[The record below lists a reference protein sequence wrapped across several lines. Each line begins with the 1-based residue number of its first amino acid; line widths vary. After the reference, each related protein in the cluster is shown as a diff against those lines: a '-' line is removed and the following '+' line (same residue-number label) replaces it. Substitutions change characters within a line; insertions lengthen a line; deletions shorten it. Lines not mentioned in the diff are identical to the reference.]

1 MRCVIKKLLSSKA
14 TMVILG
20 GLLYIGVTMFYIY
33 NSIEEFTPVQKGD
46 ATEVEITP
54 VLEGPSWDYKNPELD
69 ALVRE
74 LESRKE
80 KIEKKEEELR
90 LWELQ
95 INKDLGNLTS
105 ITNRLK
111 NLQIEFERSAS
122 TLTENEE
129 ANIKRLLDLFKT
141 LEPEQIGTILEP
153 MADEKIA
160 KIFRLLKP
168 ANVGPVVELW
178 LSKGGENE
186 KRIHDILRKYQGII
200 PEENLPEKELPPL

>member
-1 MRCVIKKLLSSKA
+1 MKDLLSSKV

-20 GLLYIGVTMFYIY
+20 GLLYIGVTMFCIY

-46 ATEVEITP
+46 ATEAEITP

-74 LESRKE
+74 LESRKV

-95 INKDLGNLTS
+95 IKKDLRNLTS

-129 ANIKRLLDLFKT
+129 ENIKRLLDLFKT

-168 ANVGPVVELW
+168 ADVGPVVELW

-186 KRIHDILRKYQGII
+186 KRIHDILKKYQGII

>member
-1 MRCVIKKLLSSKA
+1 MKDLLSSKA

-33 NSIEEFTPVQKGD
+33 DSIEEFTPVKKGD
-46 ATEVEITP
+46 ATKAEITP
-54 VLEGPSWDYKNPELD
+54 VLKGPSWDYKNPELD

-90 LWELQ
+90 FWELQ
-95 INKDLGNLTS
+95 INKELGNLTS
-105 ITNRLK
+105 ITNRVE
-111 NLQIEFERSAS
+111 NLQIEFERYAS

-129 ANIKRLLDLFKT
+129 ENIKRLLDLFKT

-168 ANVGPVVELW
+168 ADVGPVVELW

>member
-1 MRCVIKKLLSSKA
+1 MKDLLSSKA

-33 NSIEEFTPVQKGD
+33 DSIEEFTPVKKGD
-46 ATEVEITP
+46 ATKAEITP
-54 VLEGPSWDYKNPELD
+54 VLKGPSWDYKNPELD

>member
-1 MRCVIKKLLSSKA
+1 MKDLLSSKA

-33 NSIEEFTPVQKGD
+33 DSIEEFTPVKKGD
-46 ATEVEITP
+46 ATKAEITP
-54 VLEGPSWDYKNPELD
+54 VLKGPSWDYKNPELD

-80 KIEKKEEELR
+80 KIEKKEEEHR
-90 LWELQ
+90 FWELQ

-105 ITNRLK
+105 ITNRVE
-111 NLQIEFERSAS
+111 NLQIEFERYAS

-129 ANIKRLLDLFKT
+129 ENIKRLLDLFKT

-168 ANVGPVVELW
+168 ADVGPVVELW

>member
-1 MRCVIKKLLSSKA
+1 MKDLLSSKV

-20 GLLYIGVTMFYIY
+20 GLLYIGVTMFCIY
-33 NSIEEFTPVQKGD
+33 YSIENFTPVQKGD

-69 ALVRE
+69 ALVRD

-129 ANIKRLLDLFKT
+129 ENIKRLLDLFKT

-168 ANVGPVVELW
+168 ADVGPVVELW

-186 KRIHDILRKYQGII
+186 KRIHNILRTYQGII

>member
-1 MRCVIKKLLSSKA
+1 MKDLLSSKA

-33 NSIEEFTPVQKGD
+33 DSIEEFTPVQKGD
-46 ATEVEITP
+46 ATKAEITP
-54 VLEGPSWDYKNPELD
+54 VLKGPSWDYKNPELD

-90 LWELQ
+90 FWELQ
-95 INKDLGNLTS
+95 INKELGNLTS
-105 ITNRLK
+105 ITNRVE
-111 NLQIEFERSAS
+111 NLQIEFERYAS

-129 ANIKRLLDLFKT
+129 ENIKRLLDLFKT

-168 ANVGPVVELW
+168 ADVGPVVELW

>member
-1 MRCVIKKLLSSKA
+1 
-14 TMVILG
+14 MVILG

-33 NSIEEFTPVQKGD
+33 DSIEEFTPVKKGD
-46 ATEVEITP
+46 ATKAEITP
-54 VLEGPSWDYKNPELD
+54 VLKGPSWDYKNPELD

-90 LWELQ
+90 FWELQ
-95 INKDLGNLTS
+95 INKELGNLTS
-105 ITNRLK
+105 ITNRVE
-111 NLQIEFERSAS
+111 NLQIEFERYAS

-129 ANIKRLLDLFKT
+129 ENIKRLLDLFKT

-168 ANVGPVVELW
+168 ADVGPVVELW

>member
-1 MRCVIKKLLSSKA
+1 MKDLLSSKA

>member
-1 MRCVIKKLLSSKA
+1 MKKLLSSKA

>member
-1 MRCVIKKLLSSKA
+1 MKDLLSSKV

-20 GLLYIGVTMFYIY
+20 GLLYIGVTMFCIY
-33 NSIEEFTPVQKGD
+33 YSIENFTPVQKGD

-69 ALVRE
+69 ALVRD

-111 NLQIEFERSAS
+111 NLQIDFERSAS

-129 ANIKRLLDLFKT
+129 ENIKRLLDLFKT

-168 ANVGPVVELW
+168 ADVGPVVELW

-186 KRIHDILRKYQGII
+186 KRIHNILRTYQGII

>member
-1 MRCVIKKLLSSKA
+1 MKDLLSSKA

-33 NSIEEFTPVQKGD
+33 DSIEEFTPVQKGD

>member
-1 MRCVIKKLLSSKA
+1 MKKLLSSKA

-33 NSIEEFTPVQKGD
+33 DSIEEFTPVKKGD
-46 ATEVEITP
+46 ATKAEITP
-54 VLEGPSWDYKNPELD
+54 VLKGPSWDYKNPELD

>member
-1 MRCVIKKLLSSKA
+1 MKKLLSSKA

-33 NSIEEFTPVQKGD
+33 DSIEEFTPVKKGD
-46 ATEVEITP
+46 ATKAEITP
-54 VLEGPSWDYKNPELD
+54 VLKGPSWDYKNPELD

-129 ANIKRLLDLFKT
+129 ENIKRLLDLFKT

>member
-1 MRCVIKKLLSSKA
+1 
-14 TMVILG
+14 MVILG
-20 GLLYIGVTMFYIY
+20 GLLYIGVTMFCIY
-33 NSIEEFTPVQKGD
+33 YSIENFTPVQKGD

-69 ALVRE
+69 ALVRD

-111 NLQIEFERSAS
+111 NLQIDFERSAS

-129 ANIKRLLDLFKT
+129 ENIKRLLDLFKT

-168 ANVGPVVELW
+168 ADVGPVVELW

-186 KRIHDILRKYQGII
+186 KRIHNILRTYQGII

>member
-1 MRCVIKKLLSSKA
+1 MKKLLSSKA

-33 NSIEEFTPVQKGD
+33 NSIEEFTPVKKGD
-46 ATEVEITP
+46 ATKAEITP
-54 VLEGPSWDYKNPELD
+54 VLKGPSWDYKNPELD

>member
-1 MRCVIKKLLSSKA
+1 MKDLLSSKA

-33 NSIEEFTPVQKGD
+33 DSIEEFTPVKKGD
-46 ATEVEITP
+46 ATKAEITP
-54 VLEGPSWDYKNPELD
+54 VLKGPSWDYKNPELD

-90 LWELQ
+90 FWELQ
-95 INKDLGNLTS
+95 INKELGNLTS
-105 ITNRLK
+105 ITNRVE
-111 NLQIEFERSAS
+111 NLQIEFERYAS

-129 ANIKRLLDLFKT
+129 ENIKRLLDLFKT

-153 MADEKIA
+153 MADEKMA

-168 ANVGPVVELW
+168 ADVGPVVELW

>member
-1 MRCVIKKLLSSKA
+1 
-14 TMVILG
+14 MVILG

-33 NSIEEFTPVQKGD
+33 DSIEEFTPVQKGD